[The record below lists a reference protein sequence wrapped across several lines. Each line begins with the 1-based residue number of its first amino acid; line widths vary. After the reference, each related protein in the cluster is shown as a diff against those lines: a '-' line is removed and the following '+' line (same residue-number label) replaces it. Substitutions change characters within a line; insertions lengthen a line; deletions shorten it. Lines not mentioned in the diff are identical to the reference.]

1 MNDKRI
7 ANYSAPEVAA
17 QPRRII
23 VTRDPVTK
31 EFRHEY
37 APIETPAYQEPAS
50 VIDQSY
56 EAYAPEVYEEA
67 PVAVPERQSKK
78 RLRRQRVGHSILLA
92 AALGGTYV
100 GGDYAITSFN
110 GGQAPNYI
118 EDMTQIPADL
128 GNTYH
133 SIMSAFGA
141 AQSVGEKIDEIKHI
155 IPEGGDK

>member
-7 ANYSAPEVAA
+7 ANRSVPEVAV

-23 VTRDPVTK
+23 VTRDPITK
-31 EFRHEY
+31 EFKHEY
-37 APIETPAYQEPAS
+37 VPLETTYQEPAMA
-50 VIDQSY
+50 IDQPY
-56 EAYAPEVYEEA
+56 EPYEPEVYDDA
-67 PVAVPERQSKK
+67 PVSLPERGSKK

-100 GGDYAITSFN
+100 GGDYAVTSFN

-133 SIMSAFGA
+133 SIMSAFGV
-141 AQSVGEKIDEIKHI
+141 AQSVGKNIDEIKHV
-155 IPEGGDK
+155 IPKGGDK